1 DPSIYVTSDALV
13 DMSTRMTLTAGEE
26 YHLAV
31 DVRST
36 VAGNRFNIALRNG
49 DGHVGYIFSFE
60 DTDTW
65 LSPHDAS
72 FTVEETRDDY
82 YLRFFPMRDTTEGFQ
97 WYANLRL
104 TSALDGRII
113 APGTI
118 DVGHLN

>member
-1 DPSIYVTSDALV
+1 PHWSQISDGLPEGFEGFSHNPHDPSIYVTSDALV

-82 YLRFFPMRDTTEGFQ
+82 
-97 WYANLRL
+97 
-104 TSALDGRII
+104 
-113 APGTI
+113 
-118 DVGHLN
+118 